1 MPAQLSDFIQR
12 CKPFYELTNIELYAI
27 MRLRNEVFVVEQQC
41 VFQDADNKD
50 QQCHHLMLWNDSY
63 LAAYAR
69 LVPAGISFAE
79 TSIGRI
85 ITNSKFRGNGTGK
98 VLMTLAIQESEKL
111 FGSGPIRIGA
121 QVYALP
127 FYERFGFKADGAEYD
142 EDGIPHVEMVR

>member
-1 MPAQLSDFIQR
+1 MPAQLSNFIQR

-50 QQCHHLMLWNDSY
+50 QQCHHLMLWNDSH

-69 LVPAGISFAE
+69 LVPAGISFTE

-85 ITNSKFRGNGTGK
+85 ITSSKFRGNGTGK
-98 VLMTLAIQESEKL
+98 VLMTLAIEESEKL
-111 FGSGPIRIGA
+111 FGQGPIRIGA

-127 FYERFGFKADGAEYD
+127 FYERFGFKADGAQYD